1 MKNKAFELRERL
13 ASGKIVRIMGAHNGL
28 GARLIERHHFDAV
41 WASGLEISTAYGL
54 PDANILTM
62 TENLEAARAIN
73 EATCLPVVCDC
84 DTGYGNATQVMHMVR
99 RYEAAGIAAVVIEDK
114 CFPKI
119 NSLLAARQELVSLEE
134 FAGKIQA
141 ACQARSNPDFL
152 VIARV
157 EALIAGLG
165 QEEALRRAN
174 AYADAGADAVV
185 IHSKAKTPEEI
196 FLFAKEWKRP
206 VPLVAIPT
214 TYFKVTA
221 PELEKAGFSMVIY
234 ANQGL
239 RASIRAMQGVFDQI
253 DREGTSASVEAGIA
267 TLGEV
272 FELQGMQD
280 MQQDEERFVRGESI
294 QAVIPAARDH
304 RFQPD
309 LAGHLKDTPLCMLD
323 IGGRSLLERQMDLLS
338 SAGVGEVFVVGGHL
352 HDRIQASGAQVLY
365 NPGYQQCQCAGSI
378 LFARDRMKENTL
390 ILYSDILFDRRILTL
405 LLQSPHPVT
414 LVIDRAYRSL
424 PSRQKPL
431 DLVFADSSSRG
442 DARRLDLDVF
452 KPIRDIGKNIRLGE
466 PTHEFIGMALLR
478 GQGVR
483 ELGRAW
489 DEALTRFSGRPFYEA
504 PAPEKA
510 DFTDL
515 ARFLLDRGCP
525 VYGMEIE
532 QGWSEIHSLEDYLRI
547 QSHYTSKD
555 RLPV

>member
-1 MKNKAFELRERL
+1 LKNKAFELRERL

-352 HDRIQASGAQVLY
+352 ERPPPVHAGHRGEIPAGAPDGPPFVGGGRGSLCGGRAPARPDSGLRRSSSLQPRLSTVPVRRLHSVRPGPHEGEHADPLFGHPVRPPHPDPVAAEPPSGHAGHRPGLSVSSFKAEAAGPGLRGFLLPGRCAETRPGRFQT
-365 NPGYQQCQCAGSI
+365 NPGH
-378 LFARDRMKENTL
+378 REE
-390 ILYSDILFDRRILTL
+390 
-405 LLQSPHPVT
+405 HPPGGT
-414 LVIDRAYRSL
+414 
-424 PSRQKPL
+424 
-431 DLVFADSSSRG
+431 
-442 DARRLDLDVF
+442 DA
-452 KPIRDIGKNIRLGE
+452 
-466 PTHEFIGMALLR
+466 
-478 GQGVR
+478 
-483 ELGRAW
+483 
-489 DEALTRFSGRPFYEA
+489 
-504 PAPEKA
+504 
-510 DFTDL
+510 
-515 ARFLLDRGCP
+515 
-525 VYGMEIE
+525 
-532 QGWSEIHSLEDYLRI
+532 
-547 QSHYTSKD
+547 
-555 RLPV
+555 